1 MKEEAYQYAP
11 RRWIALTLGLTWVPW
26 AVAIV
31 LGAGQETAEAY
42 SFTATVFTF
51 AMLGLFGPT
60 IASLIMVFR
69 SGNQTLKADFRDRL
83 LNLRRISP
91 RFLVLTIVL
100 PPAVI
105 STAIGISLLFGQSI
119 SQFSLTADTGELGK
133 LFMMVLLTMILAPLF
148 EEMGWR
154 GYGVDSFRS
163 RLSPLKMSLAFGV
176 FWGLWHAPLFWMP
189 GTYHHGLAQMDSP
202 IYVINFFVSIIP
214 VAIVVNWLF
223 YKNNRSILAAAVAH
237 SAGNASGVLIA
248 ATPTT
253 DLIGTGVY
261 IAVALAIIALDR
273 EHFSEGPRT
282 FLVASLGE
290 SDVIREVKTRRDAR
304 SI

>member
-1 MKEEAYQYAP
+1 MKEEAYKYAP
-11 RRWIALTLGLTWVPW
+11 RRWVAVTLGLTWVPW

-31 LGAGQETAEAY
+31 LGAGQKEAEAY
-42 SFTATVFTF
+42 SFEATVFAF
-51 AMLGLFGPT
+51 AILGLFGPT
-60 IASLIMVFR
+60 IASLIMMLR
-69 SGNQTLKADFRDRL
+69 SGSQTLKADFRDRL
-83 LNLRRISP
+83 FNLRRISP

-105 STAIGISLLFGQSI
+105 STAIGISLLFGQSAD
-119 SQFSLTADTGELGK
+119 QFSLTADTDELGK
-133 LFMMVLLTMILAPLF
+133 LFMMVLLTMVLAPIF

-163 RLSPLKMSLAFGV
+163 KLSPLKMSLAFGV
-176 FWGLWHAPLFWMP
+176 FWGLWHAPLFLMP

-202 IYVINFFVSIIP
+202 IYVINFFVSVIS

-223 YKNNRSILAAAVAH
+223 YKNNRSIPAAAIAH
-237 SAGNASGVLIA
+237 SAGNASGVLLA

-253 DLIGTGVY
+253 DLIATGVFA
-261 IAVALAIIALDR
+261 AVALAIVLLDR

-282 FLVASLGE
+282 FLAASLGE
-290 SDVIREVKTRRDAR
+290 IRSDP
-304 SI
+304 